1 VGEATD
7 TPNEH
12 QPATRRALPDNL
24 PTLERPPANLRQ
36 SDASETAGGGD
47 ASDLALVARIRAGEA
62 AAWSLLIEAYQD
74 RLFGVCF
81 RMVRDREMAADLTQD
96 AFVKVIRGIDSF
108 DGRSKFSTW
117 IIRVTMNVCLS
128 KLRAEKLRRH
138 ASIDAMSVGSSG
150 DGRAGD
156 WEHLIAQESLGSSGG
171 GREPAGT
178 ANVELR
184 EEQERVLAALREIDA
199 EQRAIL
205 ILCDCRGLPYEEI
218 AAVLGVAVGTV
229 KSRVFRARTALRD
242 MVEQMARASAPRMD
256 ADT

>member
-1 VGEATD
+1 MPD
-7 TPNEH
+7 SPN
-12 QPATRRALPDNL
+12 
-24 PTLERPPANLRQ
+24 
-36 SDASETAGGGD
+36 DAD
-47 ASDLALVARIRAGEA
+47 ARDLALVARIRSGDA
-62 AAWSLLIEAYQD
+62 AAWSLLIREYQD

-108 DGRSKFSTW
+108 DGRSKLSTW
-117 IIRVTMNVCLS
+117 MIRVTMNVCLS

-138 ASIDAMSVGSSG
+138 ASLDGIAAGSSG

-156 WEHLIAQESLGSSGG
+156 WEDLVAQESRA

-184 EEQERVLAALREIDA
+184 EEQERVLAALRELDP

-218 AAVLGVAVGTV
+218 AQVLGVAVGTV

-242 MVEQMARASAPRMD
+242 MVEQMARASAPRMQD
-256 ADT
+256 ED